1 MFVCSIFLF
10 VATGYLAHV
19 FMPAAY
25 SFDETDPLRGVQ
37 SDTERLSRIVDDDDL
52 NNLIYGSDD
61 DDSLFDSLP
70 DEPTSPE
77 VDDLVQEE
85 SSAPPMRD
93 LMQEEFD
100 GDVAPYDDRPPIYD
114 ENGEEMKIPE
124 ISDEEFYATY
134 GEYLATNGHTV
145 QRSAE
150 AVASAEESSGVGGA
164 VVVGTYNIVLAS

>member
-1 MFVCSIFLF
+1 LTRI
-10 VATGYLAHV
+10 ADR
-19 FMPAAY
+19 
-25 SFDETDPLRGVQ
+25 DE
-37 SDTERLSRIVDDDDL
+37 EDL

-61 DDSLFDSLP
+61 DDSLFGSLP

-93 LMQEEFD
+93 LMQEDLD

-134 GEYLATNGHTV
+134 GEYLAKNGHTV

-164 VVVGTYNIVLAS
+164 VVAGT